1 MLAGVSDDDL
11 TTTIRPL
18 TRDDLE
24 RAWGALETA
33 FGGAPAPEDE
43 RAAEL
48 GMVEPHRF
56 YAAYDGE
63 RPVATAGS
71 FDLVMTVPGG
81 PLPVAGVTWVGVLPT
96 YRRRGL
102 MAGLMRRQ
110 LEDLRTEGKAVAALW
125 ASEASLYERYGYG
138 PAAWMVSV
146 ALPKGAAFSRTVPP
160 GGLRLVEPSDPALPE
175 VYERAAAVTP
185 GWFRREPAAWWTYR
199 LFDGERS
206 RDGAG
211 PLQAVLAEGD
221 DGPAGYALYSVK
233 GGWEAGLPNGTV
245 VVREVVATTPL
256 AATRLWR
263 HLLDLDLTATVTSR
277 IVAADDPL
285 LHLLADVRRARPALG
300 DNLWV
305 RLVDVPAALA
315 GRRYAADV
323 DVVLDVEDPLCPWNT
338 GRWRLT
344 GGRRAS
350 TCVATEAPADL
361 VLGVSELGAA
371 YLGGTPLQT
380 RAAAGRVVERSEGA
394 LAAASTAFGPLGRG
408 PWSPIVF

>member
-1 MLAGVSDDDL
+1 MTDDL
-11 TTTIRPL
+11 TATIRTL
-18 TRDDLE
+18 TPADLE
-24 RAWGALETA
+24 PAWRALETA

-48 GMVEPHRF
+48 GTVEPHRF

-102 MAGLMRRQ
+102 MTALLRRQ
-110 LEDLRTEGKAVAALW
+110 LEDLRAEGKAVAALW
-125 ASEASLYERYGYG
+125 ASEASLYGRYGYG

-146 ALPKGAAFSRTVPP
+146 ALPKGAPFSRPVPP
-160 GGLRLVEPSDPALPE
+160 GGLRLVEPTDPALPA

-185 GWFRREPAAWWTYR
+185 GWFRRDRPAWWTYR
-199 LFDGERS
+199 LFDGDSS

-221 DGPAGYALYSVK
+221 SGPDGYALYSVK
-233 GGWEAGLPNGTV
+233 GGWDAGLPNGTV

-256 AATRLWR
+256 AAARLWR
-263 HLLDLDLTATVTSR
+263 HLLDLDLAATVTSR
-277 IVAADDPL
+277 IVASDDPL

-315 GRRYAADV
+315 GRRYAAEV
-323 DVVLDVEDPLCPWNT
+323 DVVLEVEDALCPWND
-338 GRWRLT
+338 GRWRLV
-344 GGRRAS
+344 GGLDGAS
-350 TCVATEAPADL
+350 CTATTDPADL
-361 VLGVSELGAA
+361 SLLVGELGAA
-371 YLGGTPLQT
+371 YLGGTPLQA
-380 RAAAGRVVERSEGA
+380 RAAAGRVVEQSDGA
-394 LAAASTAFGPLGRG
+394 LHAASTAFGPLGRA